1 MPDNEQART
10 DEMPSTPK
18 PHHKRLST
26 LIILAVLVGVIA
38 VLVFF

>member
-10 DEMPSTPK
+10 DDMPNTPK

-26 LIILAVLVGVIA
+26 IVILAVFIGVIA
-38 VLVFF
+38 VVVFL

>member
-26 LIILAVLVGVIA
+26 IVILGVLAAIIA
-38 VLVFF
+38 VLVFL